1 MSHLM
6 CLYPFSQIEPGTEL
20 FDAAVNSMKLRG
32 DGATGWSMGWK
43 MNLWARALDG
53 DHARKILNN
62 ALAHSNGGA
71 GVFYNLFDSH
81 APFQIDGN
89 FGACAGIAEMI
100 MQSNSGLIRIL
111 PALPSAWT
119 EGHMHGMKAVGDVTV
134 SIDWKNG
141 EATRVELTNN
151 QGQTMR
157 VHYKNLAKAK
167 VYVDNVLTEVAV
179 KDNVA
184 TLTGAN
190 GSVVVLDFDGSFTP
204 TGINAVKTE
213 AAHDGY
219 IYNVSG
225 QRVNDSYKGLIIKNG
240 KKMLKK

>member
-1 MSHLM
+1 
-6 CLYPFSQIEPGTEL
+6 
-20 FDAAVNSMKLRG
+20 
-32 DGATGWSMGWK
+32 
-43 MNLWARALDG
+43 
-53 DHARKILNN
+53 
-62 ALAHSNGGA
+62 
-71 GVFYNLFDSH
+71 
-81 APFQIDGN
+81 
-89 FGACAGIAEMI
+89 

-141 EATRVELTNN
+141 EATRVTLTNN

-157 VHYKNLAKAK
+157 VHYKNLSNAK

-204 TGINAVKTE
+204 TGIDAVKTE

>member
-1 MSHLM
+1 
-6 CLYPFSQIEPGTEL
+6 
-20 FDAAVNSMKLRG
+20 
-32 DGATGWSMGWK
+32 MGWK
-43 MNLWARALDG
+43 LNQWARLHDGNHAYTLYGNLLKNGTLDNLWDT
-53 DHARKILNN
+53 
-62 ALAHSNGGA
+62 
-71 GVFYNLFDSH
+71 H

-157 VHYKNLAKAK
+157 IHYKNLAKAK

-179 KDNVA
+179 EDNVA

-204 TGINAVKTE
+204 TGIDAVKTD